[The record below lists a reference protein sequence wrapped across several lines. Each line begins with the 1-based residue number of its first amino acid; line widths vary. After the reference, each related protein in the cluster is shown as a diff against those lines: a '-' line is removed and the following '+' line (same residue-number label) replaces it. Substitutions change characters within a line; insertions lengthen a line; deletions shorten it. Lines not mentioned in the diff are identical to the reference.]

1 MSFVLFNLH
10 MNNLPNDIVSTIKL
24 LVDDVMLSFIALN
37 AET

>member
-10 MNNLPNDIVSTIKL
+10 VNNLSNDVVSTIKQ